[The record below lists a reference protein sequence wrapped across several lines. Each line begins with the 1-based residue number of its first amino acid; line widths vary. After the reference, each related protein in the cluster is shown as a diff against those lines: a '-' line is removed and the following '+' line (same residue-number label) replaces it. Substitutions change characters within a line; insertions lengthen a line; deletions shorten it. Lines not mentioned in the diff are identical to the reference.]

1 MGIEKCK
8 VRARQVVFWPGINAE
23 ITEMISRCPAC
34 IKYQQ
39 AQKKQPLKPHDVPAE
54 PWYKVGMDLATYKNK
69 DYLVIVD
76 YFYNY
81 PEVCPLNNTRS
92 STIISHVKSIFSR
105 HGIPKI
111 VISDNGPQFSSL
123 EFKQFATK
131 WEFTHTT
138 SIPEYP
144 RSNGMAE
151 STVKIVKKIFKR
163 TECMDDDAYL
173 ALLAHRATPS
183 TNDTR
188 SPAEKLMGRNIRT
201 PLPDL
206 RKMVYGKKDCRD
218 TELPVKFN
226 PAYKRKRKQYYDRPT
241 NQLPEVPVES
251 TVRIRDK
258 EKGTWPLKAKV
269 LGNANTPR
277 SLFVES
283 EKGSTLRRNRQDL
296 LITNEKFAPQPD
308 TEDIPDEPAG
318 VSGNNANHDEIQQ
331 SKLPTTTGENAEPNT
346 IQDDVLTNRNNSRR
360 SLRLSRPP
368 NRFGFDD

>member
-1 MGIEKCK
+1 MWIITVKPVVHPARRVPFALKEKLKAELNRMVSLGVIEKVDKPTAWVNSIVIVEKSNGDIRLCLDPK
-8 VRARQVVFWPGINAE
+8 DLNRAVKREFSQMPTAE
-23 ITEMISRCPAC
+23 EIMSRMISRCPAC

-76 YFYNY
+76 YFSNY

-105 HGIPKI
+105 HGFPKI

-123 EFKQFATK
+123 EFKQFAKK

-138 SIPEYP
+138 SSPEYP
-144 RSNGMAE
+144 RSNDMAE
-151 STVKIVKKIFKR
+151 SAVKIVKKIFKR
-163 TECMDDDAYL
+163 TECMGDDAYL

-283 EKGSTLRRNRQDL
+283 EKGSTLRRNRQD
-296 LITNEKFAPQPD
+296 
-308 TEDIPDEPAG
+308 
-318 VSGNNANHDEIQQ
+318 
-331 SKLPTTTGENAEPNT
+331 
-346 IQDDVLTNRNNSRR
+346 
-360 SLRLSRPP
+360 
-368 NRFGFDD
+368 

>member
-1 MGIEKCK
+1 
-8 VRARQVVFWPGINAE
+8 
-23 ITEMISRCPAC
+23 MISRCPAC

-39 AQKKQPLKPHDVPAE
+39 AQKTQPLKPHDVPAE
-54 PWYKVGMDLATYKNK
+54 PWYKVGIDLATYKNR

-76 YFYNY
+76 YFSNY

-92 STIISHVKSIFSR
+92 STIISHVKSIFFR
-105 HGIPKI
+105 HDIPKI
-111 VISDNGPQFSSL
+111 VISDNRPQFSSL
-123 EFKQFATK
+123 EFKQFAT
-131 WEFTHTT
+131 
-138 SIPEYP
+138 SPEYP

-151 STVKIVKKIFKR
+151 SAVKIVKKIFKR

-218 TELPVKFN
+218 TKLHVKFN
-226 PAYKRKRKQYYDRPT
+226 PAYKWKTKQYYDRPT

-251 TVRIRDK
+251 TIRIRDK
-258 EKGTWPLKAKV
+258 EKGMWPLKAKV

-283 EKGSTLRRNRQDL
+283 EKGSTLRRNCQDL
-296 LITNEKFAPQPD
+296 LITNEKFAPEPD
-308 TEDIPDEPAG
+308 TEDIPDEPARVCG
-318 VSGNNANHDEIQQ
+318 
-331 SKLPTTTGENAEPNT
+331 TTGENAEPNT
-346 IQDDVLTNRNNSRR
+346 IQDDVLTNRNNYRR
-360 SLRLSRPP
+360 SLRLSRPL